1 MGKKCHFY
9 LEKKNN
15 NIYSTESKNSKLK
28 TRFFTENY
36 KCILNRKKS
45 LKNWLFINIGYYQ
58 QIVEKRIIYK
68 ISIK

>member
-15 NIYSTESKNSKLK
+15 NIYSTESKSSKLK

-45 LKNWLFINIGYYQ
+45 LKNWLFINICYYK
-58 QIVEKRIIYK
+58 QIVEKCVIHK
-68 ISIK
+68 ISTK

>member
-1 MGKKCHFY
+1 MEKKCHFY

-28 TRFFTENY
+28 TRFFTENS

-58 QIVEKRIIYK
+58 QIVEKRVIYK

>member
-1 MGKKCHFY
+1 MGKKCHFN

-45 LKNWLFINIGYYQ
+45 FKNWLFINISYYQ
-58 QIVEKRIIYK
+58 QIVEKCVIDK
-68 ISIK
+68 ISTK